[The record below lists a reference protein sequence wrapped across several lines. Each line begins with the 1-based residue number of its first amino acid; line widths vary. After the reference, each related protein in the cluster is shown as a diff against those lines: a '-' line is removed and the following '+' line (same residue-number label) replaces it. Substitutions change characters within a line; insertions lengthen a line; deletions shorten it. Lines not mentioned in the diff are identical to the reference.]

1 MVYEHF
7 PHEQHIYPSQSFR
20 DSYNSNTPEIFA
32 AAVAA
37 TFGLVALVF
46 FMYDVMVNQ
55 RNENLVNNAAQS
67 HAIINGL
74 FPGQIRD
81 RLLENNK
88 EARKQSHTNAASL
101 KSFLNVDHK
110 GENESSAAKPLAD
123 LFLETTCC
131 FCDIV
136 GKFWLSRVVCL
147 TCSDSKTFAYDRVI
161 WP

>member
-1 MVYEHF
+1 M
-7 PHEQHIYPSQSFR
+7 
-20 DSYNSNTPEIFA
+20 FA

-46 FMYDVMVNQ
+46 FVYDIMVNQ

-88 EARKQSHTNAASL
+88 KAKKQSSTNPVSL

-110 GENESSAAKPLAD
+110 GENEKSAAKPLAD

-136 GKFWLSRVVCL
+136 GKFLVPRVVCQA
-147 TCSDSKTFAYDRVI
+147 CSDSKTISYDRAFC
-161 WP
+161 P